1 MSRWSARRP
10 STAILSVVLLASAC
24 TTGSA
29 SGAPS
34 GSPTATVATSPSTS
48 GPSATAAPPASTAA
62 PPASTASAA
71 AQPSPSPA
79 EPSSAEPP
87 PASLAV
93 EGGDPV
99 DGQLGSFTWA
109 DGGSDSPWLPGAP
122 LTVGSGERLTVSV
135 AHGLGVDG
143 WSASRV
149 PSGTANGVG
158 AVALGSGAAPVT
170 FAAPDPGSWS
180 VQVTLR
186 FAGDLGSATYYWQVT
201 VH

>member
-1 MSRWSARRP
+1 MSRWFTRRP

-34 GSPTATVATSPSTS
+34 GSPTVTVATSPSTS
-48 GPSATAAPPASTAA
+48 GPSATAAP
-62 PPASTASAA
+62 TASAA
-71 AQPSPSPA
+71 APTG
-79 EPSSAEPP
+79 PSSAEPP

-109 DGGSDSPWLPGAP
+109 GGGSDSPWLPGAP

-135 AHGLGVDG
+135 ADGLGVDG